1 MKKII
6 LGMAV
11 GATLLTGCGEKKEA
25 VVPTQSGKQTIR
37 FAWWG
42 GKERHEAT
50 LKVLE
55 MFKAKNP
62 DIEILPEY
70 SGYDGY
76 LQKLTTQLAGS
87 NAPDLIQVDRAW
99 LNDFAN
105 MGGNLFADLE
115 NEKNVDLGNFD
126 SNFLKETSYM
136 QGKLVGIPM
145 GVASRTWM
153 YNDKN
158 IETAGLKVE
167 ELTWD
172 NIFEMSKEIR
182 KANPKGYAIGIIP
195 KDAMRII
202 LEYSVQ
208 TTGKNLFTEDNRI
221 AMTPEELQIG
231 AEYFKK
237 LADSQVIPPLS
248 ETVVYNDKPGDNPK
262 VINGDYTF
270 LPTWSSALANYSF
283 GEGKVHYIN
292 YPILK
297 GATNTGIEVRPSMLM
312 TINEKS
318 KNREAAAKL
327 MNYLVTDEEAIKVLK
342 DLRGIPAS
350 KKANEVLSANKMI
363 QEHQLKAVEEGIKHK
378 GNTINAL
385 LDNPEIEMIYNYEI
399 QKLWSGEKTPKKV
412 SEDMIKEM
420 EEKLSELFKR

>member
-1 MKKII
+1 MKK
-6 LGMAV
+6 LVCGMAI
-11 GATLLTGCGEKKEA
+11 ATTLLTGCGEKKEVA
-25 VVPTQSGKQTIR
+25 SQDQNGKQTMR

-50 LKVLE
+50 LKVIE

-105 MGGNLFADLE
+105 MGGNLFVDLE
-115 NEKNVDLGNFD
+115 SEKNIDLGNFD

-136 QGKLVGIPM
+136 QEKLVGIPM

-158 IETAGLKVE
+158 IEAAGLNVD

-172 NIFEMSKEIR
+172 NIFEISKEIR
-182 KANPKGYAIGIIP
+182 KANPKGYAVGIIP

-202 LEYSVQ
+202 LEYAVQ
-208 TTGKNLFTEDNRI
+208 STGKNLFTEDNKI
-221 AMTPEELQIG
+221 AMRAEELQIG
-231 AEYFKK
+231 ADYFKK
-237 LADSQVIPPLS
+237 LVDAQVIPPLS
-248 ETVVYNDKPGDNPK
+248 ETVIYNDKPGDNPK

-283 GEGKVHYIN
+283 SEGKIHFIN

-312 TINEKS
+312 AINEKS
-318 KNREAAAKL
+318 KNKDAAAKF

-350 KKANEVLSANKMI
+350 KKANEVLAKNSMI
-363 QEHQLKAVEEGIKHK
+363 NAHQLKAVEEGIKYK

-399 QKLWSGEKTPKKV
+399 QKLWSGEKTPQKV

-420 EEKLSELFKR
+420 GDKLNELFKK